1 MGYGKPVYTNVI
13 YPFASKNG
21 AEKFEVKMTR
31 DRLAPNAPNVPADNP
46 AGCYRRTFTIPKDY
60 MDRDVFVEFG
70 GVESCFYVWIN
81 GEEVGYSQD
90 SKLNAEFDITP
101 YIREGENTI
110 AVKVLKYCDGSW
122 AGGSGLLAFIRYLP
136 GCAHDRPAKSAD
148 PGL

>member
-1 MGYGKPVYTNVI
+1 
-13 YPFASKNG
+13 
-21 AEKFEVKMTR
+21 
-31 DRLAPNAPNVPADNP
+31 
-46 AGCYRRTFTIPKDY
+46 RRTFTIPKDY

-122 AGGSGLLAFIRYLP
+122 LEDQDYWHLYGIYRDVRIIA
-136 GCAHDRPAKSAD
+136 RPRVRIQDFKAETLFDGNDFSRSRLRVMIHPRSD
-148 PGL
+148 VDGFG